1 MQPLEV
7 TFTVKDNEMAR
18 FPRWD
23 KYGNAIFGTQAH
35 TRNIQHVHLF
45 GRLSSVEISD
55 GFLDFRQFNEPL
67 VPFELFLTLAA
78 SEK

>member
-1 MQPLEV
+1 VQPLEV

-35 TRNIQHVHLF
+35 TRNIQHVHHS
-45 GRLSSVEISD
+45 GRLLPVESFN
-55 GFLDFRQFNEPL
+55 GFFDFRQFHEPL
-67 VPFELFLTLAA
+67 FPFELFLTLAA